1 MSQEQIDRTHLAVG
15 LFLVIPAFRFS
26 VELLEAMLAPGQAA
40 RALMVFSRAAA
51 VLVMIAIL
59 PRVGLTEVLL
69 VDMVVTGLCVVLM
82 WFGIKRNL
90 LALHSPGANGDLPL
104 REMAR
109 FAGHMAL
116 VGPMSATA
124 SPGAVRLVLANTLGL
139 AESGLFAFLQSLERL
154 VSRYLPATLLRNL
167 VRPVLIS
174 RFVGQGSSDLL
185 QAGTGL
191 LLKSNMLAVIGGL
204 VVIAVCGDQIV
215 MILSGGK
222 FPNAGLTL
230 LLLYVNMVATSQR
243 GVQEMVMQITGHT
256 RALWITSIVS
266 PLALLMVWLFGG
278 HGLNVAVLIITAGS
292 ITANSL
298 AAGVLQV
305 KTDWF
310 RVDWRGM
317 TAIFLPGLVG
327 AALGIVLIG
336 WFAPLIAGAIALL
349 LFVMF
354 LRIGRPFK
362 SANSVR
368 WSEWSASERR
378 GCCAGLRAD
387 GYAATKDPGP
397 APDQRRV
404 LRRRGARAGPAGI
417 AIGSHGFDVEF
428 ACLKEASSPRSG
440 RPAMRPLHA
449 MPMRSRVD
457 LALCNRLSRLVRSRQ
472 IRLLHTH
479 TPPHGP
485 AREAWS
491 RLSRACRWCTTSIV
505 RPNGT
510 PRAACGI
517 SATASPKNSA
527 CAPRRRLIAVS
538 ASLRAASSRA
548 RRSCS
553 AYSPGVERRARQR
566 SRTTQLWAGRSAD
579 ARNGCIVSPAQRR
592 RGPARSDGAPA
603 GRQRPGTPPRGRA
616 VRIASNTSERS
627 PRWPTRAGC
636 EEP

>member
-1 MSQEQIDRTHLAVG
+1 
-15 LFLVIPAFRFS
+15 
-26 VELLEAMLAPGQAA
+26 
-40 RALMVFSRAAA
+40 
-51 VLVMIAIL
+51 
-59 PRVGLTEVLL
+59 
-69 VDMVVTGLCVVLM
+69 MVVTGLCVVLM

-90 LALHSPGANGDLPL
+90 QALHSPGANGRLPL
-104 REMAR
+104 LEMAR

-174 RFVGQGSSDLL
+174 RFVGQGSSDLM

-222 FPNAGLTL
+222 FPGAGLTL

-336 WFAPLIAGAIALL
+336 WFAPFTAGAIALL

-354 LRIGRPFK
+354 LRVGRPFNVNELG
-362 SANSVR
+362 AV
-368 WSEWSASERR
+368 ERVV
-378 GCCAGLRAD
+378 GKRA
-387 GYAATKDPGP
+387 T
-397 APDQRRV
+397 
-404 LRRRGARAGPAGI
+404 
-417 AIGSHGFDVEF
+417 
-428 ACLKEASSPRSG
+428 
-440 RPAMRPLHA
+440 
-449 MPMRSRVD
+449 
-457 LALCNRLSRLVRSRQ
+457 
-472 IRLLHTH
+472 RLLR
-479 TPPHGP
+479 GF
-485 AREAWS
+485 
-491 RLSRACRWCTTSIV
+491 
-505 RPNGT
+505 
-510 PRAACGI
+510 
-517 SATASPKNSA
+517 AS
-527 CAPRRRLIAVS
+527 
-538 ASLRAASSRA
+538 
-548 RRSCS
+548 
-553 AYSPGVERRARQR
+553 
-566 SRTTQLWAGRSAD
+566 
-579 ARNGCIVSPAQRR
+579 
-592 RGPARSDGAPA
+592 
-603 GRQRPGTPPRGRA
+603 
-616 VRIASNTSERS
+616 
-627 PRWPTRAGC
+627 
-636 EEP
+636 

>member
-1 MSQEQIDRTHLAVG
+1 MSSEAYSVHRFRRALLQFVGGRLAQAAARAVLVLALVRVLPIVDYGAYMLIIGTAEMLLQVASFGILPLAQRYLPQMLTTLPIRKLYAFVAFLVVSQILVLTAIAGALGYFWDSLGPVFGMSQEQIDRTHLAVG

-174 RFVGQGSSDLL
+174 RFVGQGSSDLM

-215 MILSGGK
+215 LILSGGK
-222 FPNAGLTL
+222 FPNGGLTL

-336 WFAPLIAGAIALL
+336 WFAPLTAGAIALL
-349 LFVMF
+349 LFVML
-354 LRIGRPFK
+354 LRIGRPFNINELG
-362 SANSVR
+362 AV
-368 WSEWSASERR
+368 ERVV
-378 GCCAGLRAD
+378 GKRA
-387 GYAATKDPGP
+387 T
-397 APDQRRV
+397 
-404 LRRRGARAGPAGI
+404 
-417 AIGSHGFDVEF
+417 
-428 ACLKEASSPRSG
+428 
-440 RPAMRPLHA
+440 
-449 MPMRSRVD
+449 
-457 LALCNRLSRLVRSRQ
+457 
-472 IRLLHTH
+472 RLLR
-479 TPPHGP
+479 GF
-485 AREAWS
+485 
-491 RLSRACRWCTTSIV
+491 
-505 RPNGT
+505 
-510 PRAACGI
+510 
-517 SATASPKNSA
+517 AS
-527 CAPRRRLIAVS
+527 
-538 ASLRAASSRA
+538 
-548 RRSCS
+548 
-553 AYSPGVERRARQR
+553 
-566 SRTTQLWAGRSAD
+566 
-579 ARNGCIVSPAQRR
+579 
-592 RGPARSDGAPA
+592 
-603 GRQRPGTPPRGRA
+603 
-616 VRIASNTSERS
+616 
-627 PRWPTRAGC
+627 
-636 EEP
+636 

>member
-1 MSQEQIDRTHLAVG
+1 MSSEAYSVHRFRRALLQFVGGRLAQAAARAVLVLALVRVLPIVDYGAYMLIIGTAEMLLQVASFGILPLAQRYLPQMLTTLPIRKLYAFVAFLVVSQILVLTTIAVALGYFWESLGPVFGMSQEQIDRTHLAVG

-82 WFGIKRNL
+82 WFGIKRSL
-90 LALHSPGANGDLPL
+90 LALHSPGANGQLPL

-154 VSRYLPATLLRNL
+154 VSRYLPATLLKNL

-174 RFVGQGSSDLL
+174 RFVGQGSSDLMR
-185 QAGTGL
+185 AGTGL

-215 MILSGGK
+215 LILSGGK
-222 FPNAGLTL
+222 FPNGGLTL

-256 RALWITSIVS
+256 RALWITSVVS

-336 WFAPLIAGAIALL
+336 WFAPLTAGAIALL

-354 LRIGRPFK
+354 LRVGRPFNVNELG
-362 SANSVR
+362 AV
-368 WSEWSASERR
+368 ERVV
-378 GCCAGLRAD
+378 GKRA
-387 GYAATKDPGP
+387 T
-397 APDQRRV
+397 
-404 LRRRGARAGPAGI
+404 
-417 AIGSHGFDVEF
+417 
-428 ACLKEASSPRSG
+428 
-440 RPAMRPLHA
+440 
-449 MPMRSRVD
+449 
-457 LALCNRLSRLVRSRQ
+457 
-472 IRLLHTH
+472 RLLR
-479 TPPHGP
+479 GF
-485 AREAWS
+485 
-491 RLSRACRWCTTSIV
+491 
-505 RPNGT
+505 
-510 PRAACGI
+510 
-517 SATASPKNSA
+517 AS
-527 CAPRRRLIAVS
+527 
-538 ASLRAASSRA
+538 
-548 RRSCS
+548 
-553 AYSPGVERRARQR
+553 
-566 SRTTQLWAGRSAD
+566 
-579 ARNGCIVSPAQRR
+579 
-592 RGPARSDGAPA
+592 
-603 GRQRPGTPPRGRA
+603 
-616 VRIASNTSERS
+616 
-627 PRWPTRAGC
+627 
-636 EEP
+636 